1 MSGKENL
8 VVILRTSSPD
18 YLMVYLIFAT
28 PNLMWTKIIVI
39 NKRCADLYSTY
50 LLGDWG
56 VDLGDVTGLLLQ
68 FSVLFLSIRLFYL
81 VKLSQKPC

>member
-8 VVILRTSSPD
+8 VVILRISSPD
-18 YLMVYLIFAT
+18 YLVVYLIFAT

-56 VDLGDVTGLLLQ
+56 VDLDVTGLLLQ

-81 VKLSQKPC
+81 VKLSQKLC